1 MRQSLYGDLANLVA
15 TVCDVSVLVCH
26 KRLVSA
32 ERGRLDSAPLRN
44 NEPEVVQMT
53 DEQAASLRHARFGEL
68 PPRVLPEDL
77 VEETETDHQ
86 PPDVPVPD
94 PPPGSFTAGSGV

>member
-1 MRQSLYGDLANLVA
+1 MTDDAVRI
-15 TVCDVSVLVCH
+15 
-26 KRLVSA
+26 
-32 ERGRLDSAPLRN
+32 
-44 NEPEVVQMT
+44 T
-53 DEQAASLRHARFGEL
+53 DEQAASLRHVRFGEL

-77 VEETETDHQ
+77 VEETETDPQ